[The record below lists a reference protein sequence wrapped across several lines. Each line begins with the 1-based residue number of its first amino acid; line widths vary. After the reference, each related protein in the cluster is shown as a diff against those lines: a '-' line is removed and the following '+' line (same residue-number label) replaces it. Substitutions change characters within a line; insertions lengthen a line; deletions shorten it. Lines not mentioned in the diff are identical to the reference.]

1 MKISEIVAALRSK
14 ADEIE
19 KQSKDA
25 SDKMTIE
32 DAVKFYFQ
40 LKSAYDELDEQRK
53 RIYSTLDALNKAVL
67 PDRLEDAG
75 MDLIRMPELERSF
88 YIVPKMS
95 ASIVDKEK
103 GHDWLIKHNL
113 GALITQTVNAGTLA
127 SAMKKMVEEQN
138 LQPPEDI
145 IKLSPYRTIGS
156 SKYKPKAK

>member
-1 MKISEIVAALRSK
+1 MKILEIVEALRAK

-19 KQSKDA
+19 KQAKDA

-32 DAVKFYFQ
+32 EAVKFYFQ
-40 LKSAYDELDEQRK
+40 LKSAYDLLDGERK
-53 RIYSTLDALNKAVL
+53 RVYNTLDALNKAVL
-67 PDRLEDAG
+67 PDRLDDAG
-75 MDLIRMPELERSF
+75 MDLIRLPELERSF

-103 GHDWLIKHNL
+103 GYAWLIKNNL
-113 GALITQTVNAGTLA
+113 GELITETVNAGTLA
-127 SAMKKMVEEQN
+127 AAMKKMIEEKN
-138 LQPPEDI
+138 TQPPEDI